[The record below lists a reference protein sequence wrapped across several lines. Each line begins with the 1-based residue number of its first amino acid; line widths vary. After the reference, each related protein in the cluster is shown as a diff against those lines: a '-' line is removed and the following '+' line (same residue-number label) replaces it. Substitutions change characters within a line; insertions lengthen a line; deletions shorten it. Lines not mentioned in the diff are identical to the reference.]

1 MATSEYEIIMEKVM
15 GNIIFG
21 SGGTGRE
28 VAQDL
33 IRKGE
38 KILFFVD
45 SNYQKYQDHRGG
57 GGRNLY

>member
-1 MATSEYEIIMEKVM
+1 MATSEYAIIMEKVM

-33 IRKGE
+33 IRKGK

-45 SNYQKYQDHRGG
+45 SSYQKYQDHRGG
-57 GGRNLY
+57 G